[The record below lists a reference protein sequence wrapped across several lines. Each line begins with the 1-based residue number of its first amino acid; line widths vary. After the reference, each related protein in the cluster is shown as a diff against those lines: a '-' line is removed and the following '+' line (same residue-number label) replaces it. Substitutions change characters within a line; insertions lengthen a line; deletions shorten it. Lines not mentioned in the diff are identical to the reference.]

1 MDTAPRDKIVINDH
15 SYKRRFIFRHPIYS
29 TLSRWLS
36 FCFRKPIRSFQS
48 NPMNNADA
56 ATLLTCT
63 ALASYLWYTSP
74 TGSLFTPFWLGFFCF
89 ICFKDE
95 IRWTLEESV
104 PWLSP
109 LIAFCI
115 FALCLFIYILR
126 GRFFSGG
133 SIVHHGV
140 VHKYTEHGDREQI
153 LKPLLFPATT
163 THTRFFPQKLSFSYS
178 YLLVGIPVGWRGAIG
193 SYLAVDL
200 PSYSPPS
207 WTEMGG
213 FWFSVNADDYL
224 ERGSNSPGLQEKLYS
239 YLQTQ
244 VGPLSLLSCNMLRI
258 RFPGRSHR

>member
-1 MDTAPRDKIVINDH
+1 
-15 SYKRRFIFRHPIYS
+15 
-29 TLSRWLS
+29 
-36 FCFRKPIRSFQS
+36 
-48 NPMNNADA
+48 MNNADA

-74 TGSLFTPFWLGFFCF
+74 TRSLFTPFWLGFFCF

-95 IRWTLEESV
+95 IRWTLEESA

-115 FALCLFIYILR
+115 FALCLFIYTLCS
-126 GRFFSGG
+126 RFFSAG
-133 SIVHHGV
+133 SIAHYEA
-140 VHKYTEHGDREQI
+140 VHKYTKRGDCEQV
-153 LKPLLFPATT
+153 LKPLLFPART
-163 THTRFFPQKLSFSYS
+163 THIRFFPQKHSFSYS

-200 PSYSPPS
+200 PSNSPPS
-207 WTEMGG
+207 WTEMRR

-224 ERGSNSPGLQEKLYS
+224 ERGSNSLGLQGKLCS

-244 VGPLSLLSCNMLRI
+244 VGQFSLLSCNMLRTCC
-258 RFPGRSHR
+258 PGRSHP